1 MHRKVKCIVK
11 IQSNKK
17 IYELTLLLLRY
28 SVVLSVSYCLYPTVC
43 ILLSVSYCLYRTVWT
58 TQCRA
63 RRYWIEGGGD
73 RVSVHF
79 ALTFL
84 DYWRTS
90 FCVTIITKA
99 ADLINVNKHE
109 LVNYI
114 VLSCQVKYFSFIQKG
129 TYYSDIFNQIQITV
143 FIIVVT
149 QKTSSSVV

>member
-1 MHRKVKCIVK
+1 M
-11 IQSNKK
+11 
-17 IYELTLLLLRY
+17 
-28 SVVLSVSYCLYPTVC
+28 
-43 ILLSVSYCLYRTVWT
+43 
-58 TQCRA
+58 
-63 RRYWIEGGGD
+63 EGGGD
-73 RVSVHF
+73 KVSEHF
-79 ALTFL
+79 AVTFL
-84 DYWRTS
+84 DCWRTS

-109 LVNYI
+109 LGNCI